1 MTTTAPKMTT
11 TAPTETTP
19 LAASCP
25 VVGNSGLD
33 PAAVPLPLAILLP
46 AGFFLWGLVTWFRLM
61 SNMTDGQE
69 QVYHG
74 IYMSLFAY
82 PLGLAIPHARIKKA
96 MSLAHGVSL
105 LQGVTLIACGLA
117 WHSTFGFD
125 DGTSASRWAKYLN
138 MYGMWGNTA
147 GILWGAMAG
156 ATDLMYTTKDTVAYR
171 APRWVENVEH
181 VVLKSQG
188 LCNIIATIMIFN
200 QFVSTIESAGN

>member
-1 MTTTAPKMTT
+1 MVAPR
-11 TAPTETTP
+11 APTETTP
-19 LAASCP
+19 LASSACP
-25 VVGNSGLD
+25 VAGNSGLD

-46 AGFFLWGLVTWFRLM
+46 TGFFLWGLVTWLRLM
-61 SNMTDGQE
+61 PNMTDGQE

-96 MSLAHGVSL
+96 MSLAQGASL

-147 GILWGAMAG
+147 GILWSAMAG
-156 ATDLMYTTKDTVAYR
+156 ATDLLYTTKDTVAHR
-171 APRWVENVEH
+171 SPHRWVENVQH

-200 QFVSTIESAGN
+200 QLVSTIESAGN